1 MTCMQQQIHVSC
13 INFFFS
19 ETMDIELLKT
29 IQSPRTQGYRT
40 KCEFTIGK
48 NLDGEKTVGFLLGLY
63 RDGVTAVLSPDNC
76 LHVSEQA
83 KQVAKLMEDYVRESR
98 YDVYDRKT
106 QTGVWRTIMTKTQ
119 RTGDGNS
126 ETPIS

>member
-1 MTCMQQQIHVSC
+1 
-13 INFFFS
+13 
-19 ETMDIELLKT
+19 MDIELLKT

-119 RTGDGNS
+119 RTGDGNP
-126 ETPIS
+126 ETPIL